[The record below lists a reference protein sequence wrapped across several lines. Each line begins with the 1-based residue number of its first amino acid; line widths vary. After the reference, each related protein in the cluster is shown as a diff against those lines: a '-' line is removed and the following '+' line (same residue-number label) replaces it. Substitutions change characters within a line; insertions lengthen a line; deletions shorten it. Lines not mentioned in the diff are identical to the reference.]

1 MNIPYFDKWVNVIKE
16 GFNAEI
22 KSDDDDVK
30 DEIEIEAPNEN
41 NTIKYVVNGDNVK
54 SKKIISTDTGYQE
67 NENDVNDK
75 NLEDDIIDA
84 VDKINDIKDRI
95 KAKELRRLTGGD
107 RSTDLKT
114 VKQIKDI
121 FNGENFGTSEY
132 LYNKDTESFFKGE
145 KGIFYYLD
153 ISKIEGKYNINKT
166 EVYNNFK
173 PKKCVGKGEYLLP
186 LLFDDVYKQKVY
198 GEDTKGDNFI
208 VHDNDKYYLELK
220 SPNAHLNLHKY
231 ARDYIKTQF
240 NNITDNL
247 TDAEKNNIKKDIYK
261 NAITSSFLNYAK
273 KQIQKNDPKNLYMC
287 IFGKTVEKSPK
298 DVLFINLTKVN
309 DNDIIIDN
317 NTPLFQ
323 EILNLIDIDNIY
335 EYTIGR
341 NGKRKKDISHSFTF
355 TYNYNG
361 EEKEQKI
368 NCKLKSEIVDESLIL
383 SRDNFINEIY
393 TK

>member
-1 MNIPYFDKWVNVIKE
+1 MNIPYFDNWVNVIKE

-22 KSDDDDVK
+22 KSDDDDIK

-54 SKKIISTDTGYQE
+54 SKKLISTDTGYQE

-75 NLEDDIIDA
+75 NLENDIIDA

-95 KAKELRRLTGGD
+95 QAKELRRLTGGD
-107 RSTDLKT
+107 RSTDLTT
-114 VKQIKDI
+114 VKQIKNI
-121 FNGENFGTSEY
+121 FNGENSGTSKY
-132 LYNKDTESFFKGE
+132 LYNNDTESFFKGE
-145 KGIFYYLD
+145 SGIFYYLD
-153 ISKIEGKYNINKT
+153 ISEIEGKYNINKA

-208 VHDNDKYYLELK
+208 IHDNDKYYLELK

-231 ARDYIKTQF
+231 ARNYIKTQF
-240 NNITDNL
+240 NNITDE
-247 TDAEKNNIKKDIYK
+247 EKNLIKKDIYK

-273 KQIQKNDPKNLYMC
+273 KQIQKNDFKNLYIC
-287 IFGKTVEKSPK
+287 IFGKTINKEKSPK
-298 DVLFINLTKVN
+298 DVLFINLTNVK

-317 NTPLFQ
+317 NTSLFQ
-323 EILNLIDIDNIY
+323 EIFNLIDIDNIE

-355 TYNYNG
+355 TYNG
-361 EEKEQKI
+361 GKEPKI
-368 NCKLKSEIVDESLIL
+368 NCRLQSEIVDESLIL
-383 SRDNFINEIY
+383 SRDNFVNEIY